1 MFTSTILSILLT
13 SSLLWAE
20 VAPPVS
26 PKVEAVP
33 SPEIQQSEALPG
45 KTDGKV
51 KGSAN
56 VDPNDMALIKTE
68 KKNCHLVKGI
78 LKCPPNKK
86 SKKKKQK

>member
-1 MFTSTILSILLT
+1 MMISTVLSILLT
-13 SSLLWAE
+13 TSISLAE
-20 VAPPVS
+20 VAPPAT

-33 SPEIQQSEALPG
+33 RPEIEQSETLPG

-68 KKNCHLVKGI
+68 KKNCHLDKGI
-78 LKCPPNKK
+78 LKCPKHK
-86 SKKKKQK
+86 ESKKKKQK